1 MELSEAL
8 GVTVVTIR
16 RDLNELEDGNY
27 LKREHGY
34 AIVVD
39 EDDIESRMLS
49 NFSSKQ
55 ALAEF
60 AAGLVEK
67 KRMHIYRGW
76 QHQCV
81 VGALVNE
88 TR

>member
-1 MELSEAL
+1 MKKKVSVLELSEAL

-49 NFSSKQ
+49 NF
-55 ALAEF
+55 
-60 AAGLVEK
+60 
-67 KRMHIYRGW
+67 
-76 QHQCV
+76 
-81 VGALVNE
+81 
-88 TR
+88 